1 MFYLWD
7 DIYQPAQG
15 TEVSLLKGSIYTLS
29 GNVVYAFSQA
39 IVVFI
44 INKLGSPK
52 DVGLFT
58 FALATVTPLFILA
71 QGGLRSRIVIDADFE
86 YEFSSYFTL
95 RLVLSALAVI
105 IVLLIGGNNEEF
117 IVVFLIACFKFFD
130 SLFDILY
137 GQYQRIMRFKSI
149 AISKL
154 IRSLLNISIF
164 TLSYL
169 YTNRLDVSLLF
180 YVISS
185 IISMFIY
192 DFNTRFRV
200 VDCFIKYRTLDLK
213 KLLFASLPLA
223 ITAFLISMNTSISR
237 IILENSEGLIALG
250 AFGSFSYLIVS
261 FQIIIQS
268 VCQTFSPKMAKSCLT
283 GDKENFIKLC
293 CYLILFVI
301 VISIVFVS
309 FSEIFKEYIFFA
321 LFNEEFFDY
330 VSLYDFIIKVSP
342 LVFLSIAFGNICT
355 ASHNVKYQPHFF
367 FIIMLVNILFC
378 ILYVDD
384 FGIYIGGYSLALVSS
399 LSIIFSFFYSFYGFR
414 ARFKI

>member
-1 MFYLWD
+1 M
-7 DIYQPAQG
+7 
-15 TEVSLLKGSIYTLS
+15 SLLKGSIYTLS
-29 GNVVYAFSQA
+29 GNMVYAFSQA

-44 INKLGSPK
+44 INKFGSPK

-58 FALATVTPLFILA
+58 YALATVTPLFILA

-95 RLVLSALAVI
+95 RLILSTLAI
-105 IVLLIGGNNEEF
+105 IFVLLIGGNSEEF

-137 GQYQRIMRFKSI
+137 GQYQRTMRFKSI

-164 TLSYL
+164 TFSYL

-185 IISMFIY
+185 ILSMFIY
-192 DFNTRFRV
+192 DFNSSFRV
-200 VDCFIKYRTLDLK
+200 VDCFIKYRASDLK
-213 KLLFASLPLA
+213 KLLIVSLPLA
-223 ITAFLISMNTSISR
+223 ITAFFISMNTSISR
-237 IILENSEGLIALG
+237 VILENSEGLIALG
-250 AFGSFSYLIVS
+250 AFGSFCYLIVS

-283 GDKENFIKLC
+283 GDKKNFIKLC
-293 CYLILFVI
+293 CHLLLFVI
-301 VISIVFVS
+301 VTSTVFVS
-309 FSEIFKEYIFFA
+309 FSELFKEYIFFA
-321 LFNEEFFDY
+321 LFNEEFVDY
-330 VSLYDFIIKVSP
+330 VSLYDLVINVSP

-367 FIIMLVNILFC
+367 FIIMLINVIFC
-378 ILYVDD
+378 FLYVDK
-384 FGIYIGGYSLALVSS
+384 FGIYIGGYSLALVST
-399 LSIIFSFFYSFYGFR
+399 LSVAFSFCYSFYGFR
-414 ARFKI
+414 NRFKI